1 MRYFLLLILFTCALN
16 TTVGCKAIRSSFERG
31 HHLQRRPKTAK
42 PAVKPH
48 RKGDTGDPVFDAVF
62 SKRRREVRP
71 AQSDLLTPQE
81 RKIADHVYSPPR
93 PEDDPDL
100 RKMRRTRMQN
110 TKQKDW
116 VFGTKN
122 GSYKF

>member
-1 MRYFLLLILFTCALN
+1 MRILLLLTVIVSAL
-16 TTVGCKAIRSSFERG
+16 TALPGCKAIRSSFERG
-31 HHLQRRPKTAK
+31 HNMQRKPKAAK
-42 PAVKPH
+42 PVAKPH
-48 RKGDTGDPVFDAVF
+48 RKGDTGDAVFDAVF
-62 SKRRREVRP
+62 GKSRREVRS

-81 RKIADHVYSPPR
+81 RGMVDHLYSPPR

-100 RKMRRTRMQN
+100 RKLRRDRMQN

-116 VFGTKN
+116 VFGIRN